1 MKQYGMN
8 KATEFS
14 KKQIGVIYSAAKR
27 GQLKME
33 KWVANELY
41 TLADYYGYDD
51 NRMVE
56 FAEAK
61 VLNILEAVFAK
72 DWNKAQALLD
82 AFTEFEYNSFSEK
95 TRAKFN
101 RALVG

>member
-1 MKQYGMN
+1 MRQYGAN

-27 GQLKME
+27 GQIKME

-51 NRMVE
+51 NGMVA
-56 FAEAK
+56 FAETK

-72 DWNKAQALLD
+72 DWEKAQDLLD
-82 AFTEFEYNSFSEK
+82 AFTESEFNSFSEK
-95 TRAKFN
+95 ARAKLN